1 MTADQALQEKWLGD
15 GVEMGVSLGR
25 MTHRRREQTPVMDD
39 LQADPSCYSL
49 DAWVMKRTNSLGE

>member
-1 MTADQALQEKWLGD
+1 MTADHALQEKWLGD
-15 GVEMGVSLGR
+15 GVDMEVSWGK
-25 MTHRRREQTPVMDD
+25 MTHRRKQTPVMGD